1 MITGIFVVI
10 TLLLALII
18 LLGRSPRLARGLT
31 IFYLALEV
39 IYAILAIKTTGQTDS
54 SFYFFD
60 AAGVLFTIIL
70 AILSISTFYHSTLYL
85 KRYHTTPGQESAYYS
100 SLILLITAMIS
111 SYMASNLAL
120 MWASI
125 EATTLFVSF
134 LIYHERSSE
143 AIEASWKYLYVSS
156 VGVAIA
162 FMGILLIS
170 IASSPFNSLSLDV
183 LRSNIASID
192 PLWLKIAFLLILT
205 GFSAKMGFF
214 PLHTV
219 AVDAHTAAPAPI
231 SAFIS
236 TTLMNVGFIGIY
248 RILTLVAQ
256 TSVLEWARHVMLVA
270 GILSIALA
278 AIQLMQIKH
287 LKRMFAFS
295 SLEHM
300 GIVLLGLGAGGL
312 GYFAAI
318 LQIVFHSFVK
328 ASLFYQAGQ
337 VNAYYHS
344 YFLKNIRGYFS
355 LNPAGSFSLILG
367 IISILAIPPTGLF
380 FSELLTFVA
389 LIKSGYT
396 WAAILALILIT
407 FIIYVFITYLLK
419 MLYQVSDLPERPDDQ
434 IVTTDI
440 KRPYLEALT
449 QFILLGLTV
458 YAIIAQPAF
467 FSEMINDMIR
477 WFPGF

>member
-1 MITGIFVVI
+1 MITGAFIIFS
-10 TLLLALII
+10 LLLAIAIFVSRNIRVAHILSGIYII
-18 LLGRSPRLARGLT
+18 GEAAYAVYALLHMHTSDG
-31 IFYLALEV
+31 
-39 IYAILAIKTTGQTDS
+39 

-60 AAGVLFTIIL
+60 AAGVLFTLIL
-70 AILSISTFYHSTLYL
+70 AILSVSTYYHSLLYL
-85 KRYHTTPGQESAYYS
+85 SRHNNTPVQISAYFA

-134 LIYHERSSE
+134 LIYHERSRE

-170 IASSPFNSLSLDV
+170 IASSPFNSLNLDV
-183 LRSNIASID
+183 LKHNITRID
-192 PLWLKIAFLLILT
+192 PLWLKISFLLILT

-214 PLHTV
+214 PLYTV
-219 AVDAHTAAPAPI
+219 AVDAHTVAPAPI

-236 TTLMNVGFIGIY
+236 TTLMNVGFIGIF
-248 RILTLVAQ
+248 RIFTLVAQ
-256 TSVLEWARHVMLVA
+256 TTVLIWARHVMLAA
-270 GILSIALA
+270 GVLSIALA
-278 AIQLMQIKH
+278 AIQLMEIKH

-312 GYFAAI
+312 GYYAAL

-337 VNAYYHS
+337 MNAYYHS
-344 YFLKNIRGYFS
+344 YFLKNIRSYFKM
-355 LNPAGSFSLILG
+355 NPFGGLALIFG
-367 IISILAIPPTGLF
+367 IVSILAIPPTGLF
-380 FSELLTFVA
+380 FSEVFTFISLFRA
-389 LIKSGYT
+389 GY
-396 WAAILALILIT
+396 AAIAILALILIT
-407 FIIYVFITYLLK
+407 FIVYVFASNLLK
-419 MLYQVSDLPERPDDQ
+419 MLYGSENDAQAEGRSAGLKYPFNET
-434 IVTTDI
+434 IS
-440 KRPYLEALT
+440 
-449 QFILLGLTV
+449 QFLLLGLTV
-458 YAIIAQPAF
+458 YLVIARPPYLE
-467 FSEMINDMIR
+467 SLINHIVNQLP
-477 WFPGF
+477 WF